1 MLLLTFNLIIMQMK
15 PHLRSACVI
24 IGDPILHGRLLEVVC
39 VDVYPEGGHGG
50 AHCARGCRL

>member
-1 MLLLTFNLIIMQMK
+1 MQMK

-24 IGDPILHGRLLEVVC
+24 IGDPILHGRLLEVVS

-50 AHCARGCRL
+50 HCINEFRRPHEKF